1 MDYKKYIIYWNKRDF
16 YKFGSQVTFRHH
28 SVSLRNNLMSPGKKI
43 VSWKVSFNYQSDR
56 NYPQLPLLRKGR
68 TYYVALK
75 VETIP
80 ENSVYLKIDFKNNLN
95 ESIKKVYIKSQL
107 GSFEYPE
114 DAHSYTME
122 LINAGCRQVE
132 FQQIEISEIPII
144 WDDYEFMEF
153 LRPSDEL
160 TVLLVE
166 PNHHVIPS
174 VEQKH
179 VENLGNTMA
188 IASSLWG
195 GDFFVSSEVENYLR
209 DMKDKY
215 QRVRL
220 ISYGAYGNVGVKYY
234 SSLLDLPG
242 YVTNEELSLEE
253 IENGKRNMSEKERAT
268 LLQAYQNSQVKIW
281 YQDSNEE
288 VGFVKTLVNGISR
301 LQNFKD

>member
-1 MDYKKYIIYWNKRDF
+1 MDYKKYIIYWNKNDF
-16 YKFGSQVTFRHH
+16 YKYGSQTTFHRN
-28 SVSLRNNLMSPGKKI
+28 SVKFKNDLMSPGKSI
-43 VSWKVSFNYQSDR
+43 VSWTDSLNYQASR
-56 NYPQLPLLRKGR
+56 TFPQLPLLRKGR
-68 TYYVALK
+68 TYYVAIK

-80 ENSVYLKIDFKNNLN
+80 ENSAYLKIDFKDNLN
-95 ESIKKVYIKSQL
+95 ESIKKVYIKDQL
-107 GSFEYPE
+107 GSFEFPQN
-114 DAHSYTME
+114 AHSYTME
-122 LINAGCRQVE
+122 LMNAGCKQIK
-132 FQQIEISEIPII
+132 FQQIEISETPII

-174 VEQKH
+174 VERKY
-179 VENLGNTMA
+179 VKKLGNTMA

-195 GDFFVSSEVENYLR
+195 GDFFISSEVENYLR

-234 SSLLDLPG
+234 NSLLDLPG

-253 IENGKRNMSEKERAT
+253 IESGKQNMSEKERTT

-281 YQDSNEE
+281 YQGSNEE